1 MHVNMTFDDSSYI
14 KTRQNVHITLLFV
27 EYFDNKNVLVSKK
40 NHFCTRIKNVKMFS
54 IKTLSLC
61 GLRFQYT
68 VNIKHCTANDLK
80 TARWLFCIIVLIS
93 IVSTKDVKLPHHK
106 SLEEIYYRYCEF
118 SRVKKKHFND
128 KKFEYWI

>member
-40 NHFCTRIKNVKMFS
+40 IIFAQELKMFS

-80 TARWLFCIIVLIS
+80 TAR
-93 IVSTKDVKLPHHK
+93 
-106 SLEEIYYRYCEF
+106 
-118 SRVKKKHFND
+118 
-128 KKFEYWI
+128 